1 MGNGIRVKKKR
12 LFYNL
17 NRKRS
22 KSYEKYKK
30 AYEWYITVM
39 KKKDKQ
45 WFEKWVEKTLQKVIA
60 RFKKYGITNQML
72 KEYLSKKWLENLYV
86 EF

>member
-1 MGNGIRVKKKR
+1 
-12 LFYNL
+12 
-17 NRKRS
+17 
-22 KSYEKYKK
+22 
-30 AYEWYITVM
+30 VM